1 MTTNRTSA
9 PLRTPAAER
18 SRRLRRRSVF
28 AALAAAVALA
38 VSACA
43 TSSPEASARPTA
55 VALPD
60 TPVGEK
66 AQWVL
71 DAVNSDAETTE
82 AEVEANVG
90 AEMLEQV
97 PAGQL
102 VTVFAQMGDA
112 KPWIAA
118 EVSEES
124 NGLVVLLH
132 SDAAELQMSISVD
145 EQQLINGLLFQ
156 EPPADRTPAASWQE
170 LEKNVGALDADTSM
184 TVTRVD
190 GDAGADAAG
199 AADAAGSGER
209 IVDIAGDATK
219 PLGSVFKLYVLGAV
233 ADAVAAG
240 TLSWD
245 DTLIISDDTR
255 SLPSGELQDLPSG
268 TLVTVRDA
276 ATKMIQ
282 ISDNTATDL
291 LIDRVGREAVEAQL
305 TIMGHHDPSL
315 NTPFPKT
322 REFFQLGWSPDFADA
337 QASWADSSVDERRAV
352 LAGMPGGVLDAASLD
367 LSKTAWQKGIDWFA
381 NPADLVAAHLAL
393 QQKAATPAGEPVRG
407 ILSANPGLQFDEEV
421 FPYVAFKGGSAPGV
435 LAGSWLLE
443 RADGERFVI
452 TLQASSLDPADVTD
466 TALVFGNVTDAAT
479 LLADE

>member
-1 MTTNRTSA
+1 MTTNRAPA

-43 TSSPEASARPTA
+43 TSSPEASAPPTA

-71 DAVNSDAETTE
+71 DAVNSDSETS
-82 AEVEANVG
+82 AADVEANVG

-97 PAGQL
+97 PADQL
-102 VTVFAQMGDA
+102 VAVFTQMADA

-124 NGLVVLLH
+124 SGLVVLLH
-132 SDAAELQMSISVD
+132 SSSAELQMQISVD
-145 EQQLINGLLFQ
+145 DQQLINGLLFQ
-156 EPPADRTPAASWQE
+156 QPPADRTPAASWQE

-184 TVTRVD
+184 TITRVD
-190 GDAGADAAG
+190 GDAGAE
-199 AADAAGSGER
+199 ADAAGSGDR

-276 ATKMIQ
+276 AAKMIQ

-291 LIDRVGREAVEAQL
+291 LIDRVGREAVEAQMAV
-305 TIMGHHDPSL
+305 MGHHDPSL

-322 REFFQLGWSPDFADA
+322 REFFQLGWSADFADTQSA
-337 QASWADSSVDERRAV
+337 WADSSVDERRAV

-367 LSKTAWQKGIDWFA
+367 LSKTAWQNGIDWFA
-381 NPADLVAAHLAL
+381 NPADLVSAHLAL
-393 QQKAATPAGEPVRG
+393 QQKAATPTGEPVRD
-407 ILSANPGLQFDEEV
+407 ILSANPGLQFDEKV

-443 RADGERFVI
+443 RTDGARFVI

-466 TALVFGNVTDAAT
+466 TALVFGNVTDAAA

>member
-1 MTTNRTSA
+1 MTTNRAPA

-43 TSSPEASARPTA
+43 TSSPEASAPPTA

-71 DAVNSDAETTE
+71 DAVNSDSETS
-82 AEVEANVG
+82 AADVEANVG

-97 PAGQL
+97 PADQL
-102 VTVFAQMGDA
+102 VAVFTQMADA

-124 NGLVVLLH
+124 SGLVVLLH
-132 SDAAELQMSISVD
+132 SSSAELQMQISVD
-145 EQQLINGLLFQ
+145 DQQLINGLLFQ
-156 EPPADRTPAASWQE
+156 QPPADRTPAASWQE

-184 TVTRVD
+184 TVTRVE
-190 GDAGADAAG
+190 GDAGADAA
-199 AADAAGSGER
+199 ADTAGSGDR

-276 ATKMIQ
+276 AAKMIQ

-291 LIDRVGREAVEAQL
+291 LIDRVGREAVEAQMAV
-305 TIMGHHDPSL
+305 MGHHDPSL

-322 REFFQLGWSPDFADA
+322 REFFQLGWSADFADTQSA
-337 QASWADSSVDERRAV
+337 WADSSVDERRAV
-352 LAGMPGGVLDAASLD
+352 LAAMPGGVVDAASLD
-367 LSKTAWQKGIDWFA
+367 LSKTAWQNGIDWFA
-381 NPADLVAAHLAL
+381 NPADLVSAHLAL
-393 QQKAATPAGEPVRG
+393 QQKATTPTGEPVRD
-407 ILSANPGLQFDEEV
+407 ILSANPGLQFDEKV

-443 RADGERFVI
+443 RTDGARFVI

-466 TALVFGNVTDAAT
+466 TALVFGNVTDAAA

>member
-1 MTTNRTSA
+1 MSDRA
-9 PLRTPAAER
+9 GRV
-18 SRRLRRRSVF
+18 RRRSIV
-28 AALAAAVALA
+28 AALATAVALA
-38 VSACA
+38 VSACSTA
-43 TSSPEASARPTA
+43 APEASTAPTA

-60 TPVGEK
+60 TAVGER

-71 DAVNSDAETTE
+71 DTVNSESESSEEDI
-82 AEVEANVG
+82 EANIS

-97 PAGQL
+97 PASQMIAVFGQ
-102 VTVFAQMGDA
+102 MSDA
-112 KPWIAA
+112 KPWTPA
-118 EVSEES
+118 EVTEQSG
-124 NGLVVLLH
+124 GLVVLLH
-132 SDAAELQMSISVD
+132 SETAELQMQISVD
-145 EQQLINGLLFQ
+145 EQTLINGLLFQ
-156 EPPADRTPAASWQE
+156 QPPADRTPATSWQG
-170 LEKNVGALDADTSM
+170 LEKNVAALDAETSM
-184 TVTRVD
+184 TVTRIE
-190 GDAGADAAG
+190 G
-199 AADAAGSGER
+199 DAAGSAGSAGSAGDR
-209 IVDIAGDATK
+209 VVDIAGDETK

-245 DTLIISDDTR
+245 DNLIISDDTR

-276 ATKMIQ
+276 ATKMIE

-305 TIMGHHDPSL
+305 AVMGHHDPSL
-315 NTPFPKT
+315 NTPFVKT
-322 REFFQLGWSPDFADA
+322 REFFQLGWGADFADA
-337 QASWADSSVDERRAV
+337 RAAWAGQSIDERRAV
-352 LAGMPGGVLDAASLD
+352 LDALPGGVLDIASFD
-367 LSKTAWQKGIDWFA
+367 LSTSAWQQQIDWFA

-393 QQKAATPAGEPVRG
+393 QQKAETPAGEPVRG
-407 ILSANPGLQFDEEV
+407 ILSANPGLEFDTDV

-443 RADGERFVI
+443 REDGVRFVI

-466 TALVFGNVTDAAT
+466 TALVFGNVTDAAA

>member
-43 TSSPEASARPTA
+43 TSSPEASAPPTA

-82 AEVEANVG
+82 AEVGANVG

-184 TVTRVD
+184 TVTRVE
-190 GDAGADAAG
+190 
-199 AADAAGSGER
+199 ADAAGSGER

-276 ATKMIQ
+276 AAKMIQ

-291 LIDRVGREAVEAQL
+291 LIDRVGREAVEAQMAV
-305 TIMGHHDPSL
+305 MGHHDPSL

-322 REFFQLGWSPDFADA
+322 REFFQLGWSADFADA
-337 QASWADSSVDERRAV
+337 QASWADSSVDERLAV

-407 ILSANPGLQFDEEV
+407 ILSANPGLQFDVKV

>member
-1 MTTNRTSA
+1 MTNRA
-9 PLRTPAAER
+9 PALLRTPAADR

-28 AALAAAVALA
+28 VALAAAVALA
-38 VSACA
+38 VSACT
-43 TSSPEASARPTA
+43 TSSPDASARPTA

-71 DAVNSDAETTE
+71 DAVNSDSETTE
-82 AEVEANVG
+82 ADVEANVG
-90 AEMLEQV
+90 AEMLGQV
-97 PAGQL
+97 PASQL
-102 VTVFAQMGDA
+102 VAVFAQMGDA
-112 KPWIAA
+112 KPWIAT

-124 NGLVVLLH
+124 TGLTVLLH
-132 SDAAELQMSISVD
+132 SSAAELQMQISVD
-145 EQQLINGLLFQ
+145 DQQLINGLLFQ
-156 EPPADRTPAASWQE
+156 QPPTDRTPAASWLE
-170 LEKNVGALDADTSM
+170 LEKNVAALDADTSM
-184 TVTRVD
+184 TVTRV
-190 GDAGADAAG
+190 AADAAG
-199 AADAAGSGER
+199 AVDAAGSGDR

-268 TLVTVRDA
+268 TEVTVRDA
-276 ATKMIQ
+276 AAKMIQ

-291 LIDRVGREAVEAQL
+291 LIDKVGREAVEAQL
-305 TIMGHHDPSL
+305 AVMGHHDPSL

-322 REFFQLGWSPDFADA
+322 REFFQLGWSADFADA
-337 QASWADSSVDERRAV
+337 RAAWADSSVDERRVV
-352 LAGMPGGVLDAASLD
+352 LAGMPGGVLDAASFD
-367 LSKTAWQKGIDWFA
+367 LSKTAWQQGIDWFA
-381 NPADLVAAHLAL
+381 SPADLVAAHLAL

-407 ILSANPGLQFDEEV
+407 ILSANPGLQFDTEA

-466 TALVFGNVTDAAT
+466 TALVFGNVTDAAA
-479 LLADE
+479 LLAEE

>member
-1 MTTNRTSA
+1 MTTNRAPA

-43 TSSPEASARPTA
+43 TSSPEASAPPTA

-71 DAVNSDAETTE
+71 DAVNSDSETS
-82 AEVEANVG
+82 AADVEANVG

-97 PAGQL
+97 PADQL
-102 VTVFAQMGDA
+102 VAVFTQMADA

-124 NGLVVLLH
+124 SGLVVLLH
-132 SDAAELQMSISVD
+132 SSSAELQMQISVD
-145 EQQLINGLLFQ
+145 DQQLINGLLFQ
-156 EPPADRTPAASWQE
+156 QPPADRTPAASWQE

-184 TVTRVD
+184 TITRVD
-190 GDAGADAAG
+190 GDAGAE
-199 AADAAGSGER
+199 ADAAGSGDR

-276 ATKMIQ
+276 AAKMIQ

-291 LIDRVGREAVEAQL
+291 LIDRVGREAVEAQMAV
-305 TIMGHHDPSL
+305 MGHHDPSL

-322 REFFQLGWSPDFADA
+322 REFFQLGWSADFADA
-337 QASWADSSVDERRAV
+337 QSAWADSSVDERRAV

-367 LSKTAWQKGIDWFA
+367 LSKTAWQNGIDWFA
-381 NPADLVAAHLAL
+381 NPADLVSAHLAL
-393 QQKAATPAGEPVRG
+393 QQKAATPTGEPVRD
-407 ILSANPGLQFDEEV
+407 ILSANPGLQFDEKV

-443 RADGERFVI
+443 RTDGARFVI

-466 TALVFGNVTDAAT
+466 TALVFGSVTDAAA

>member
-1 MTTNRTSA
+1 MTTNHPPA
-9 PLRTPAAER
+9 LLRTPAADR
-18 SRRLRRRSVF
+18 FRRLRRRSAFV
-28 AALAAAVALA
+28 ALAAAVALA

-43 TSSPEASARPTA
+43 ASSPDASARPTA

-71 DAVNSDAETTE
+71 DAVNSDSETTE
-82 AEVEANVG
+82 TDVEANVG
-90 AEMLEQV
+90 AEMLGQV
-97 PAGQL
+97 PASQL
-102 VTVFAQMGDA
+102 VAVFAQMGDA
-112 KPWIAA
+112 KPWIAT

-124 NGLVVLLH
+124 KGLTVLLH
-132 SDAAELQMSISVD
+132 SSAAELQMQISVD
-145 EQQLINGLLFQ
+145 DQQLINGLLFQ
-156 EPPADRTPAASWQE
+156 QPPADRTPAASWQE
-170 LEKNVGALDADTSM
+170 LEKNVGALGADTSM

-190 GDAGADAAG
+190 GDASGPV
-199 AADAAGSGER
+199 DAAGSSER
-209 IVDIAGDATK
+209 IIDIAGDATK

-233 ADAVAAG
+233 ADAVTAG
-240 TLSWD
+240 TLNWD

-255 SLPSGELQDLPSG
+255 SLPSGELQDQPSG

-305 TIMGHHDPSL
+305 AVMGHHDPSL

-322 REFFQLGWSPDFADA
+322 REFFQLGWKADFADE
-337 QASWADSSVDERRAV
+337 QAAWADSSVDERRAV
-352 LAGMPGGVLDAASLD
+352 LAGMPGGVLDAASFD
-367 LSKTAWQKGIDWFA
+367 LSKTAWQNGIDWFA
-381 NPADLVAAHLAL
+381 SPADLVAAHLAL
-393 QQKAATPAGEPVRG
+393 QQKAGTPAGEPVRG

-452 TLQASSLDPADVTD
+452 TLQASSLDPADVAD
-466 TALVFGNVTDAAT
+466 TALVFGNVTDAAA

>member
-1 MTTNRTSA
+1 M
-9 PLRTPAAER
+9 
-18 SRRLRRRSVF
+18 
-28 AALAAAVALA
+28 LA

-43 TSSPEASARPTA
+43 SSGPDASAAPTA

-60 TPVGEK
+60 TPVGTK

-71 DAVNSDAETTE
+71 DTINSDEETTE
-82 AEVEANVG
+82 AEI
-90 AEMLEQV
+90 AENIAPSMLEQV
-97 PAGQL
+97 PASQMVAVVGQ
-102 VTVFAQMGDA
+102 MSDA
-112 KPWIAA
+112 KPWIATSVTEA
-118 EVSEES
+118 TG
-124 NGLVVLLH
+124 GLTVLLH
-132 SDAAELQMSISVD
+132 SSSAELQMQISVD
-145 EQQLINGLLFQ
+145 EQNLINGLLFQ
-156 EPPADRTPAASWQE
+156 QPPADRTPAASWKE
-170 LEKNVGALDADTSM
+170 LEKNVAALPADTSM
-184 TVTRVD
+184 TVTHVT
-190 GDAGADAAG
+190 GESDAAG
-199 AADAAGSGER
+199 VGER
-209 IVDIAGDATK
+209 IVDIAGDETK

-245 DTLIISDDTR
+245 DNLIISDDTR

-276 ATKMIQ
+276 ATKMIE

-305 TIMGHHDPSL
+305 AVMGHHDPTL
-315 NTPFPKT
+315 NTPFVKT
-322 REFFQLGWSPDFADA
+322 REFFQIGWGAAFGDA
-337 QASWADSSVDERRAV
+337 RAAWADSSVDERRAV
-352 LAGMPGGVLDAASLD
+352 LDSLPGGVLELSSFD
-367 LSKTAWQKGIDWFA
+367 LSTSAWQQSIDWFA

-407 ILSANPGLQFDEEV
+407 ILSANPGLQFDSEA

-452 TLQASSLDPADVTD
+452 TMQSSSLDPADVTD
-466 TALVFGNVTDAAT
+466 TALVFGNVTDAAA